1 MLLIFGFLLTWMT
14 LDDLKS
20 LYMKKFV
27 RGAWL
32 LKHIS
37 RMGGSFI
44 ATSTAFLLVNTSIE
58 PVWVM
63 WLLPTVIGTPM
74 IVVTSRKWKKKLSL

>member
-1 MLLIFGFLLTWMT
+1 MT
-14 LDDLKS
+14 IEDLRR
-20 LYMKKFV
+20 LYLKQFIK
-27 RGAWL
+27 GEWL

-58 PVWVM
+58 PIWVM
-63 WLLPTVIGTPM
+63 WLLPTAIGTPM
-74 IVVTSRKWKKKLSL
+74 IIVASRKWRKKLKV